1 MWSKRKNIKVFR
13 MKNINQLFR
22 DNTKLMDEPEV
33 QELIDYCRELEGKVL
48 ERNIDDTYDK
58 EQFYVQAFK
67 DIYESIEQ
75 TLKDEEE
82 AIRFKETQQVDF
94 KECILNLNRQR
105 LQHTDLLRL
114 EMCIASFCL
123 L

>member
-1 MWSKRKNIKVFR
+1 
-13 MKNINQLFR
+13 MKNISQIFKGNEHI
-22 DNTKLMDEPEV
+22 MDLGPVE
-33 QELIDYCRELEGKVL
+33 ELIDYCRELEGQVL
-48 ERNIDDTYDK
+48 EKSIDDEYSK

-94 KECILNLNRQR
+94 KECILNLKKYMLVINR
-105 LQHTDLLRL
+105 LYGL
-114 EMCIASFCL
+114 EL
-123 L
+123 

>member
-22 DNTKLMDEPEV
+22 SNTKLMDEPEV

-48 ERNIDDTYDK
+48 ERNIDDKYDK

-94 KECILNLNRQR
+94 KECILNLKKYMLVINR
-105 LQHTDLLRL
+105 LYGL
-114 EMCIASFCL
+114 EL
-123 L
+123 